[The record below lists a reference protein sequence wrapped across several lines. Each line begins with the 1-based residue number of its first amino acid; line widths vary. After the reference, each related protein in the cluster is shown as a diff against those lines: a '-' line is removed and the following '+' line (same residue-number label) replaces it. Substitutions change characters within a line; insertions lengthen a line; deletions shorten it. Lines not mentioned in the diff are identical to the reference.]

1 MREFELIRHVR
12 ERSADLRSAAGTHIE
27 IAPGDDMAM
36 LRVDASPGDGGV
48 SLLAST
54 DQVVDGRHVDL
65 RTTSLELVGRK
76 TLTRC
81 LSDVAA
87 MAVRPIASL
96 VSVVLPASMTGDEA
110 RVLFDA
116 MQRTAGDFA
125 APLIGGDVASHA
137 RSDHPLT
144 CSTTVLAVPG
154 AAGAIER
161 RGARVGDRVYVTGR
175 VGGSLASGRHLTFE
189 PRIDLGLA
197 LADALG
203 GRLHAMIDLSDGL
216 GRDADHVAE
225 ASGVHLRLDGASIP
239 RNDGVDLAAAIA
251 DGEDYELLFTAE
263 GSVPDRLLGT
273 SITAIGMVHAPDPA
287 HPRVV
292 VLDGEDEID
301 ATAAGW
307 EHGGGTT

>member
-1 MREFELIRHVR
+1 VETMTRMREFELIRHVR

-161 RGARVGDRVYVTGR
+161 RGGRVGDRGDVTGR
-175 VGGSLASGRHLTFE
+175 GGGSLASGRH
-189 PRIDLGLA
+189 PGRCGSQ
-197 LADALG
+197 DARVHAYLRG
-203 GRLHAMIDLSDGL
+203 GRLRCPAH
-216 GRDADHVAE
+216 RNCRCRPV
-225 ASGVHLRLDGASIP
+225 
-239 RNDGVDLAAAIA
+239 RNDG
-251 DGEDYELLFTAE
+251 G
-263 GSVPDRLLGT
+263 PHDRLL
-273 SITAIGMVHAPDPA
+273 
-287 HPRVV
+287 PRVGV
-292 VLDGEDEID
+292 DRCR
-301 ATAAGW
+301 
-307 EHGGGTT
+307 